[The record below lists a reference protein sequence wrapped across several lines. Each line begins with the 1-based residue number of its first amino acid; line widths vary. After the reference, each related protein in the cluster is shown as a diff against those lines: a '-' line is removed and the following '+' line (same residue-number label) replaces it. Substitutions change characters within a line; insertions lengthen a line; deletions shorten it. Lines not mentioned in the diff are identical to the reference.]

1 MIEFL
6 KATKRDI
13 IATTRNRTR
22 EGLILVYNRVPKC
35 SSTSMYK
42 LVKTLSKSNNFK
54 FSLARADDIRNE
66 LRSAEKEKELVTVL
80 RSLPEDAVYVRH
92 MYNPDWARLG
102 LNVNLVNMVRDPI
115 SRIASWFYFIR
126 FSRPTK
132 SCGITLIF
140 VLLKLNPP

>member
-1 MIEFL
+1 MLKDKVYFFIFEIKLIEFL

-13 IATTRNRTR
+13 IATTQNRTR

-42 LVKTLSKSNNFK
+42 LVKSLSKRNNFR

-92 MYNPDWARLG
+92 MYNPDWERLG

-115 SRIASWFYFIR
+115 SRMASWFYFIR
-126 FSRPTK
+126 FS
-132 SCGITLIF
+132 
-140 VLLKLNPP
+140 

>member
-1 MIEFL
+1 M
-6 KATKRDI
+6 
-13 IATTRNRTR
+13 
-22 EGLILVYNRVPKC
+22 PKC

-54 FSLARADDIRNE
+54 FSLTRADDIRNE

-92 MYNPDWARLG
+92 MYNPDWERLG

-126 FSRPTK
+126 FSRPTR
-132 SCGITLIF
+132 SCGTLIF
-140 VLLKLNPP
+140 VLLKVNPLWLW